1 MIRDYKRPFSERHRV
16 LNVILMILFPIVM
29 AGMIAAVY
37 FVPNSPLYTRSV
49 ANYYSVHIFPKIAYL
64 GNCFSNIFMFS
75 ITELLAVVGTIA
87 GVVIVVCFFV
97 CLVRS
102 IIKKRFLKFLYRTLC
117 VVLAAVLLIYG
128 SFQLMHGLNYK
139 RDTSARRLGLET
151 KEREIG
157 DLYAVEM
164 WAYQGAIAARSQ
176 LGEDYNG
183 VSHMMTSF
191 PESVFHANMLINA
204 VDDKF
209 DFGLSDTFIR
219 SKPVMLSSYWSYTN
233 IVGLY
238 DPVLGESN
246 INVDYTCTYDL
257 PITICHEMIHAK
269 GYAKEGDAN
278 FISVICCIMSDRAD
292 FRYAGYFWIFTSI
305 ANILDNY
312 DQFAYDPNFRM
323 LIKDINASDKY
334 WESKEMTKLARKVG
348 EVSEATNNTYLE
360 ANGQEGGTETYTVDS
375 NIYVEFFYKYI
386 MPEINQ

>member
-1 MIRDYKRPFSERHRV
+1 MIREYKHSFSKRHKV
-16 LNVILMILFPIVM
+16 LSIILMILLPVLL
-29 AGMIAAVY
+29 AGMTVAVY
-37 FVPNSPLYTRSV
+37 FVPNSAIYTRKV
-49 ANYYSVHIFPKIAYL
+49 ANYYSDHVFPKVAYL
-64 GNCFSNIFMFS
+64 GNCISNMFMFS

-87 GVVIVVCFFV
+87 GLVIIVCFFV
-97 CLVRS
+97 CLVKS
-102 IIKKRFLKFLYRTLC
+102 IRRKRFLRFMYRSLC
-117 VVLAAVLLIYG
+117 VVLAALLFIYG

-139 RDTSARRLGLET
+139 RDTAAGRLMLQPR
-151 KEREIG
+151 EREIG
-157 DLYAVEM
+157 DLYTVEL

-204 VDDKF
+204 VDDKY

-238 DPVLGESN
+238 DPVIGESN

-257 PITICHEMIHAK
+257 PITICHEMVHAK

-312 DQFAYDPNFRM
+312 DQFAADPNFKM
-323 LIKDINASDKY
+323 LIRDIKASNAY
-334 WESKEMTKLARKVG
+334 WDSKEMTKLAKKVG

-386 MPEINQ
+386 MPEIKQ